1 MADTKLKQLQHA
13 FAAHIRDPEHNP
25 PPPGVRPERMA
36 MYRELFFN
44 NIHSFLSGGFPVL
57 RQVLGEVRWLALAQ
71 DFFARHRSA
80 TPYFAEFHEEFL
92 AFLRDERTGHADDPP
107 FLLELAHYEWVELAL
122 SLAAEDAPP
131 PCPALQENP
140 LDGVV
145 ALSAVAWALAYRFPV
160 QRIGADFQPG
170 VAPTEPTYLAV
181 YRDRAD
187 EVRFVELSPASF
199 RLLQIL
205 EEGGAQ
211 PAESCLRQIA
221 LEMGAADPAAILAYG
236 ADMLR
241 EFGMRGIVGA
251 G

>member
-1 MADTKLKQLQHA
+1 MAETNFKQIQHA

-44 NIHSFLSGGFPVL
+44 NINSFLSSGFPVL
-57 RQVLGEVRWLALAQ
+57 RQVLGEARWLALAQ
-71 DFFARHRSA
+71 DFFTRHRSA

-92 AFLRDERTGHADDPP
+92 AFLRDERTADGDPP

-131 PCPALQENP
+131 LCTALQENP

-145 ALSAVAWALAYRFPV
+145 ALSAVAWPLVYRFPV
-160 QRIGADFQPG
+160 QRIGADFQPAA
-170 VAPTEPTYLAV
+170 APAEPAYLAV

-199 RLLQIL
+199 RLLQML
-205 EEGGAQ
+205 EDGGAQ
-211 PAESCLRQIA
+211 PAEACLRQIA

-236 ADMLR
+236 ADILR
-241 EFGMRGIVGA
+241 EFGARGIVGA